1 MNSTTTICEELE
13 NYMKREG
20 MTLHFFAEK
29 SGVNAGTLSG
39 ILNGNR
45 SIAIG
50 QLDRITHAMG
60 LPEGSLYEMFVDE
73 CFISAAPHWRRLRP
87 FLLRC
92 AELKKLECIRAILS
106 RLLEDLKQL
115 TGIFETAELMF
126 EQGWYEAAT
135 IMYESVIESER
146 SNHSERLAISYYRLF
161 QINHKEGQKGLKAAA
176 QFLPFRHRLPE
187 PLILDGLV
195 MLLEMYY
202 INKDWEEVERY
213 SDELYE
219 LVNVLYK
226 YNRWKDVDFNPA
238 RPFVYYYGI
247 GCLYRGASYEY
258 RKMYDESR
266 KWIEKYADF
275 SWFEDLDESNLVEVE
290 RYKMFAKANLLS
302 IDIKEGNESR
312 IPEYIEFLL
321 ENPSEIL
328 EGLTTLLESAN
339 RHKFFIDEHLSKFSE
354 EIQFYSEVTRED
366 HSIQKDT
373 SVRYKNHVHTFRCSL
388 FFQKYAIYCFRKK
401 LLSDGLKNTLQSF
414 KYSLKIDSRHNMV
427 DSMALFEL
435 YRDYTTAKQRSA
447 YTRMCREVW
456 ENNEELDVEDYNHS
470 RS

>member
-1 MNSTTTICEELE
+1 MNLTTTICDELE
-13 NYMKREG
+13 DYMKREA
-20 MTLHFFAEK
+20 MTLHLFAEK

-45 SIAIG
+45 PIAIG
-50 QLDRITHAMG
+50 QLDRLTHAMG
-60 LPEGSLYEMFVDE
+60 LPEGSLYELFVDE

-92 AELKKLECIRAILS
+92 AELKKLDCIREVLF
-106 RLLEDLKQL
+106 RLLEDLKQI

-126 EQGWYEAAT
+126 ERGWYDAAI

-146 SNHSERLAISYYRLF
+146 SNHSERLAISYYRIF
-161 QINHKEGQKGLKAAA
+161 HIHHKEGQKSLKAAA

-187 PLILDGLV
+187 SLILDGLV

-202 INKDWEEVERY
+202 INKDWEEVEKY
-213 SDELYE
+213 SDELCE

-226 YNRWKDVDFNPA
+226 NNRWKDAGFSPA
-238 RPFVYYYGI
+238 RPFIYYYGM

-266 KWIEKYADF
+266 KWIGKYADL

-302 IDIKEGNESR
+302 IDIKDGNQSR
-312 IPEYIEFLL
+312 IPEYIKFLQ

-328 EGLTTLLESAN
+328 EGLTSLLESAN
-339 RHKFFIDEHLSKFSE
+339 RHKFFVDEHLSKFSD
-354 EIQFYSEVTRED
+354 EIQFYSEVTREAY
-366 HSIQKDT
+366 SKQNET
-373 SVRYKNHVHTFRCSL
+373 SVRYKEHVHTFRCSL

-401 LLSDGLKNTLQSF
+401 LLADGLKNTLQSF
-414 KYSLKIDSRHNMV
+414 KYSLKIDNRHIMV
-427 DSMALFEL
+427 NSMTLFEL
-435 YRDYTTAKQRSA
+435 YRDYTTPKQRTA
-447 YTRMCREVW
+447 FKKMCREVW
-456 ENNEELDVEDYNHS
+456 ENNEELNVDDYNYS
-470 RS
+470 RN